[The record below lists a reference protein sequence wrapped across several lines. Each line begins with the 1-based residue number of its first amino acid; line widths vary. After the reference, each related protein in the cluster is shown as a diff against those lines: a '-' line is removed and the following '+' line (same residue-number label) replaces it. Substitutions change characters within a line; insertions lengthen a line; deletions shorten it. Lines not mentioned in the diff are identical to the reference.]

1 VRRTVFQKAVVVGVC
16 ALAPTAFGVVE
27 GLLGEQRALL
37 RLEVNGA
44 VAVGVAFGVVEDVHE
59 YDIMPA
65 PLAPS
70 SAARCTVGERECP

>member
-1 VRRTVFQKAVVVGVC
+1 VRRPVLQEAVVVRVC
-16 ALAPTAFGVVE
+16 GFAPTAFGVVA

-44 VAVGVAFGVVEDVHE
+44 VAVGVALGIVEDVHE

-65 PLAPS
+65 PLALS
-70 SAARCTVGERECP
+70 SATRCTVGERECP